1 MRIVAQL
8 LDVNG
13 TPLATTTISDVW
25 IPTEP
30 GGRSHVR
37 LEFRPEL
44 AGQTFEIHPAIPLTL
59 ELAAVE

>member
-1 MRIVAQL
+1 
-8 LDVNG
+8 
-13 TPLATTTISDVW
+13 
-25 IPTEP
+25 
-30 GGRSHVR
+30 VR